1 MKKINLILLG
11 LLVILVVAGCKSEP
25 TPQELLLADSEIP
38 DFIANPPISD
48 EFLFGVGSARLGNQ
62 TESMRLSDARA
73 RTDLAMKLDVEVQ
86 SMLIDYSRIAGTEN
100 NLTSNLTFYENVSR
114 QLTQANM
121 SGIEV
126 VQRGRSSDGTWWTLS
141 RLDKHAAA
149 RLSAD
154 IIENEASL
162 YAEWRAMEA
171 LRMMEYQLGL
181 RE

>member
-1 MKKINLILLG
+1 MKKFSFILMGLMIILLA
-11 LLVILVVAGCKSEP
+11 LGCKSDPP
-25 TPQELLLADSEIP
+25 TPQEQLLADSEIP
-38 DFIANPPISD
+38 NFISNPPISD
-48 EFLFGVGSARLGNQ
+48 EFIFGVGSARLGNQ

-86 SMLIDYSRIAGTEN
+86 AMLIDYSRIAGTEN

-114 QLTQANM
+114 QLTSANM

-126 VQRGRSSDGTWWTLS
+126 VERGRSSDGTWWTLS

-154 IIENEASL
+154 IIESEASR
-162 YAEWRAMEA
+162 YAEFKAEEA
-171 LRMMEYQLGL
+171 LRMMEHQLGL
-181 RE
+181 R